1 MTRALIVLNNAEAR
15 ATASA
20 WVQKAPPGTR
30 MELKKAKRTLEQNA
44 LLWSRLTEIA
54 RKVEWYDEKLT
65 PEDWKDV
72 FSASLCKARIV
83 PSLEGTGYVQLG
95 FRTSDMS
102 KEEMSNMLAL
112 IEAFAAERRVVFN
125 ESK

>member
-30 MELKKAKRTLEQNA
+30 LEFKKAKRTLEQNA

-54 RKVEWYDEKLT
+54 RKIEWYGEKLT
-65 PEDWKDV
+65 AEDWKDV

-83 PSLEGTGYVQLG
+83 PALEGTGYVQLG
-95 FRTSDMS
+95 FHTSDMTKS
-102 KEEMSNMLAL
+102 EMNDMLAL
-112 IEAFAAERRVVFN
+112 IDAFAAQRGVTFN
-125 ESK
+125 EV

>member
-30 MELKKAKRTLEQNA
+30 LEFKKAKRTLEQNA

-54 RKVEWYDEKLT
+54 RKVEWYGEKLT
-65 PEDWKDV
+65 AEDWKDV

-83 PSLEGTGYVQLG
+83 PALEGTGYVQLG

-102 KEEMSNMLAL
+102 KEEMNNMLAL
-112 IEAFAAERRVVFN
+112 IDAFAAERGVTFN
-125 ESK
+125 ET

>member
-30 MELKKAKRTLEQNA
+30 LEFKKAKRTLEQNA

-54 RKVEWYDEKLT
+54 RKVEWYGEKLT
-65 PEDWKDV
+65 AEDWKDV
-72 FSASLCKARIV
+72 FSALLRKARIV
-83 PSLEGTGYVQLG
+83 PALEGTGYVQLG

-102 KEEMSNMLAL
+102 KEEMNNMLAL
-112 IEAFAAERRVVFN
+112 IDAFAAERGVTFN
-125 ESK
+125 ET

>member
-30 MELKKAKRTLEQNA
+30 REFKKAKRTLEQNA

-54 RKVEWYDEKLT
+54 RKVEWYGEKLT
-65 PEDWKDV
+65 AEDWKDV
-72 FSASLCKARIV
+72 FSAALRKARIV
-83 PSLEGTGYVQLG
+83 PALEGTGYVQLG

-102 KEEMSNMLAL
+102 KEEMNNMLAL
-112 IEAFAAERRVVFN
+112 IDAFAAERGVTFN
-125 ESK
+125 ET

>member
-30 MELKKAKRTLEQNA
+30 LEFKKAKRTLEQNA

-54 RKVEWYDEKLT
+54 RKVEWYGEKLT
-65 PEDWKDV
+65 AEDWKDV
-72 FSASLCKARIV
+72 FSAALRKARIV
-83 PSLEGTGYVQLG
+83 PALEGTGYVQLG
-95 FRTSDMS
+95 FHTSDMS
-102 KEEMSNMLAL
+102 KEEMNNMLAL
-112 IEAFAAERRVVFN
+112 IDAFAAEKGVVFN
-125 ESK
+125 ES

>member
-30 MELKKAKRTLEQNA
+30 LEFKKAKRTLEQNA

-54 RKVEWYDEKLT
+54 RKVEWYGEKLT
-65 PEDWKDV
+65 AEDWKDV
-72 FSASLCKARIV
+72 FSAALRKARIV
-83 PSLEGTGYVQLG
+83 PALEGTGYVQLG

-102 KEEMSNMLAL
+102 KEEMNNMLAL
-112 IEAFAAERRVVFN
+112 IDAFAAERGVTFN
-125 ESK
+125 ET